1 MITMI
6 SKAFKAVG
14 FPNKGA
20 IGDIG
25 TMKLESNP
33 IVGSIYYFQ
42 PKYKTLTRK
51 DRRRK

>member
-6 SKAFKAVG
+6 SRAFKAVG
-14 FPNKGA
+14 LSNRGNT
-20 IGDIG
+20 GYIG

-42 PKYKTLTRK
+42 PEYKKLTRK